1 MHDVRAVRHYSNRA
15 VLHWHEANANW
26 ILPAN
31 IAFKTMIKLI
41 PTEKLQTGMSIHDLN
56 CGWMDHNF
64 VRSRFAVKTE
74 AVALKVRALGVK
86 EIYID
91 TARGLDIVEGPSQE
105 AQEHQVDA
113 ALQALATT
121 SASDMPRVSV
131 QREVERAQ
139 KLHGDANRIVR
150 DVMGDVRLG
159 KQIQLEQIEPLVARI
174 VDSIFRRADALMPL
188 ARLKEHDEYTFQHS
202 VSVCVLMTSFARA
215 LELPREIIHEIAIGA
230 LLHDV
235 GKAKVADEIL
245 NKPAKLTDAEFA
257 KMKNHVVQSKII
269 LQATPGISNIALD
282 VAAQHHERFDG
293 TGYPNKLKGEEISLY
308 GQMGAIVDVY
318 DAITSNRVYHK
329 GMMPTDAMRKLLEW
343 EQVPLQTGT
352 GEGLHPR
359 RGHLSDRLPGAA
371 GKPAP
376 GGGAGAKR
384 RSGDA
389 AGGEHDLPTPAA
401 THPTPEIVHL
411 RRSHNRIVGHE
422 DFATWNIDPLR
433 WLPE

>member
-1 MHDVRAVRHYSNRA
+1 
-15 VLHWHEANANW
+15 
-26 ILPAN
+26 
-31 IAFKTMIKLI
+31 MIKLI
-41 PTEKLQTGMSIHDLN
+41 PTEKLQPGMFIHDLN

-74 AVALKVRALGVK
+74 AVALKVRELGVK

-91 TARGLDIVEGPSQE
+91 TARGLDIAAAPSQE
-105 AQEHQVDA
+105 SQEHQVDE
-113 ALQALATT
+113 ALQALATDT
-121 SASDMPRVSV
+121 AASTPRVSV
-131 QREVERAQ
+131 KHEVERAQ
-139 KLHGDANRIVR
+139 QLHGDANRIVR
-150 DVMGDVRLG
+150 DVMGDVRMG

-343 EQVPLQTGT
+343 SKFHFKPELVKAFIRAVGIYPTGSLVRLESRRLAVVQAQSADQVMQPVVKIIFHT
-352 GEGLHPR
+352 
-359 RGHLSDRLPGAA
+359 RGYYL
-371 GKPAP
+371 
-376 GGGAGAKR
+376 
-384 RSGDA
+384 
-389 AGGEHDLPTPAA
+389 
-401 THPTPEIVHL
+401 TPEIVDL
-411 RRSHNRIVGHE
+411 RRSHDRIVGHE

>member
-1 MHDVRAVRHYSNRA
+1 MVGNR
-15 VLHWHEANANW
+15 
-26 ILPAN
+26 ILQKSY
-31 IAFKTMIKLI
+31 AFAIMIKLI
-41 PTEKLQTGMSIHDLN
+41 PTEKLQPGMFIHDLN

-64 VRSRFAVKTE
+64 VRNRFAVKTE
-74 AVALKVRALGVK
+74 EIALKVRALSVK

-91 TARGLDIVEGPSQE
+91 TTRGLDIVEAPSQQTQ
-105 AQEHQVDA
+105 AHKVDE
-113 ALQALATT
+113 ALQALATD
-121 SASDMPRVSV
+121 SAPSMPRVSV
-131 QREVERAQ
+131 QREVERAH

-150 DVMGDVRLG
+150 DVMGDIRLG
-159 KQIQLEQIEPLVARI
+159 KQIQMEQVEPLVARI

-235 GKAKVADEIL
+235 GKAKVDDAIL

-269 LQATPGISNIALD
+269 LQGTPGISNIALD

-293 TGYPNKLKGEEISLY
+293 TGYPNKLKGDEISLY

-329 GMMPTDAMRKLLEW
+329 GMMPTGAMRKLLEW
-343 EQVPLQTGT
+343 SKFHFKPELVAAFIRAVGIYPTGSLVRLESRRLAVVQAQNAEQMMQPVV
-352 GEGLHPR
+352 
-359 RGHLSDRLPGAA
+359 
-371 GKPAP
+371 
-376 GGGAGAKR
+376 
-384 RSGDA
+384 
-389 AGGEHDLPTPAA
+389 
-401 THPTPEIVHL
+401 EIVFHTRGYYLPPETVDL
-411 RRSHNRIVGHE
+411 RRSQDRIVGHE
-422 DFATWNIDPLR
+422 DFAIWNIDPLR
-433 WLPE
+433 WLPD

>member
-15 VLHWHEANANW
+15 VLHWHEVNANW

-41 PTEKLQTGMSIHDLN
+41 PTEKLQTGMFIHDLN

-215 LELPREIIHEIAIGA
+215 LEVPREIIHEIAIGA

-343 EQVPLQTGT
+343 SKFHFKPELVKAFIRAVGIYPTGSLVRLESRRLAVVQAQSADQVMQPVVKIIFHT
-352 GEGLHPR
+352 
-359 RGHLSDRLPGAA
+359 RGYYL
-371 GKPAP
+371 
-376 GGGAGAKR
+376 
-384 RSGDA
+384 
-389 AGGEHDLPTPAA
+389 
-401 THPTPEIVHL
+401 TPEIVDL
-411 RRSHNRIVGHE
+411 RRSHDRIVGHE